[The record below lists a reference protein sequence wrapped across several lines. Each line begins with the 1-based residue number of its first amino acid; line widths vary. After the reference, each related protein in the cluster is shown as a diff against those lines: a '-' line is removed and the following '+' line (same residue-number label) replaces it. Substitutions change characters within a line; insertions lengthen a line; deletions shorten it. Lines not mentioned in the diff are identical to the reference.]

1 MSTGPNYSIQKLFF
15 NLAWRMELLVTRY
28 KPWIMII
35 LLVLLVSFAIY
46 RWWQGPLLPSYEVV
60 SSPLIQ
66 TVVASGRVEKV
77 SRTQIGSEITGVVLE
92 RLVQEGDR
100 VSRGDVLLVLKSDE
114 ISAQVRQAEA
124 ELKELATT
132 RRPQAEFDL
141 ANAKVQLEQA
151 QREAVRRRNT
161 ELGILSAEEREKSIE
176 AEKLARNN
184 LESARLKV
192 ASLAPDKVEETKL
205 REQLAALQAQL
216 AKTKIRAEVS
226 GIILTRNVEPG
237 DLVQPSQTLFTIAL
251 DGATEIRV
259 PFDER
264 NLPLLALQQKAA
276 VITDAY
282 PDQPFPAHINF
293 IAPSIDAQRGTVDV
307 RLTVDP
313 VPDFLRQDMTVSVNV
328 ETNKRE
334 QTLVI
339 PNDAL
344 SSISGNKAMVILVRD
359 RKIQRHPITLGLRG
373 LVMSEV
379 VAGLKEGDHVLTDAE
394 SVLKDGI
401 RVRIEQTKRVLQ
413 SQTDPTNSKNE
424 LPVKFD

>member
-1 MSTGPNYSIQKLFF
+1 
-15 NLAWRMELLVTRY
+15 MELLVTRY

-132 RRPQAEFDL
+132 RRPQAEVDL

-205 REQLAALQAQL
+205 RERLAALQAQV

>member
-1 MSTGPNYSIQKLFF
+1 
-15 NLAWRMELLVTRY
+15 MELLVTRY

-132 RRPQAEFDL
+132 RRPQAEVDL

-205 REQLAALQAQL
+205 RERLAALQAQL

-334 QTLVI
+334 RTLVI

-394 SVLKDGI
+394 SVLKDGT

>member
-1 MSTGPNYSIQKLFF
+1 
-15 NLAWRMELLVTRY
+15 MELLVTRY

-394 SVLKDGI
+394 SVLKDGT

>member
-1 MSTGPNYSIQKLFF
+1 M
-15 NLAWRMELLVTRY
+15 LVTRY

-100 VSRGDVLLVLKSDE
+100 VSRGDILLVLKSDE

>member
-1 MSTGPNYSIQKLFF
+1 M
-15 NLAWRMELLVTRY
+15 LVTRY

-35 LLVLLVSFAIY
+35 LLVFLVSFAIY

-132 RRPQAEFDL
+132 RRPQAELDL

-334 QTLVI
+334 RTLVI

-379 VAGLKEGDHVLTDAE
+379 VVGVKEGDHVLTDAE
-394 SVLKDGI
+394 SVLKDGT
-401 RVRIEQTKRVLQ
+401 RVRIEKTKPVFQ
-413 SQTDPTNSKNE
+413 SQTDQKNSKNE

>member
-1 MSTGPNYSIQKLFF
+1 
-15 NLAWRMELLVTRY
+15 MELLVTRY

-35 LLVLLVSFAIY
+35 LLVFLVSFAIY

-344 SSISGNKAMVILVRD
+344 SSISGNKAMVILVRN

>member
-1 MSTGPNYSIQKLFF
+1 
-15 NLAWRMELLVTRY
+15 MELLVTRY

-176 AEKLARNN
+176 AERLARNN

-344 SSISGNKAMVILVRD
+344 SSISGNKAMVILVRN

>member
-1 MSTGPNYSIQKLFF
+1 M
-15 NLAWRMELLVTRY
+15 LVTRY

-35 LLVLLVSFAIY
+35 LLVLLVSFATY

-132 RRPQAEFDL
+132 RRPQAEVDL

-161 ELGILSAEEREKSIE
+161 ELGILSVEEREKSIE

-184 LESARLKV
+184 LESARLKF

-205 REQLAALQAQL
+205 RERLAALQAQL

-237 DLVQPSQTLFTIAL
+237 DLVQLSQTLFTIAL

-334 QTLVI
+334 RTLVI

-394 SVLKDGI
+394 SVLKDGT

>member
-1 MSTGPNYSIQKLFF
+1 
-15 NLAWRMELLVTRY
+15 MELLVTRY

-176 AEKLARNN
+176 AERLARNN

>member
-1 MSTGPNYSIQKLFF
+1 
-15 NLAWRMELLVTRY
+15 MELLVTRY

-205 REQLAALQAQL
+205 RERLAALQAQL

-293 IAPSIDAQRGTVDV
+293 IAPSIDAQRGTIDV

-379 VAGLKEGDHVLTDAE
+379 VVGLKEGDHVLTDAE
-394 SVLKDGI
+394 SVLKDGT

>member
-1 MSTGPNYSIQKLFF
+1 
-15 NLAWRMELLVTRY
+15 MELLVTRY

-394 SVLKDGI
+394 SVLKDGT
-401 RVRIEQTKRVLQ
+401 RVRIEKTKRVFQ
-413 SQTDPTNSKNE
+413 SQTDQKNSKNE

>member
-1 MSTGPNYSIQKLFF
+1 
-15 NLAWRMELLVTRY
+15 MELLVTRY

-334 QTLVI
+334 QTMVI

-394 SVLKDGI
+394 SVLKDGT

>member
-1 MSTGPNYSIQKLFF
+1 M
-15 NLAWRMELLVTRY
+15 LVTRY
-28 KPWIMII
+28 KPLIIII
-35 LLVLLVSFAIY
+35 LLVLLVSFATY

-100 VSRGDVLLVLKSDE
+100 VSQGDVLLVLKSDE

-132 RRPQAEFDL
+132 RRPQAEVDL

-205 REQLAALQAQL
+205 RERLAALQAQL

-276 VITDAY
+276 VIADAY

-334 QTLVI
+334 RTLVI

-379 VAGLKEGDHVLTDAE
+379 VAGLKEGDQVLTDAE
-394 SVLKDGI
+394 SVLKDGT

-413 SQTDPTNSKNE
+413 NQTDPTNSKNE

>member
-1 MSTGPNYSIQKLFF
+1 
-15 NLAWRMELLVTRY
+15 MELLVTRY

-161 ELGILSAEEREKSIE
+161 ELGILSAEEREKTIE

-293 IAPSIDAQRGTVDV
+293 IAPSIGAQRGTVDV

>member
-1 MSTGPNYSIQKLFF
+1 
-15 NLAWRMELLVTRY
+15 MELLVTRY

-192 ASLAPDKVEETKL
+192 ASLAPNKVEETKL

>member
-1 MSTGPNYSIQKLFF
+1 
-15 NLAWRMELLVTRY
+15 MELLVTRY

-132 RRPQAEFDL
+132 RRPQAEVDL

-293 IAPSIDAQRGTVDV
+293 IAQSIDAQRGTVDV

-344 SSISGNKAMVILVRD
+344 SSISGNKAMVILVRN

>member
-1 MSTGPNYSIQKLFF
+1 
-15 NLAWRMELLVTRY
+15 MELLVTRY

-205 REQLAALQAQL
+205 RERLAALQAQL

-282 PDQPFPAHINF
+282 PDQPFPAHINI
-293 IAPSIDAQRGTVDV
+293 IAPSIDAQRGTIDV

-394 SVLKDGI
+394 SVLKDGT
-401 RVRIEQTKRVLQ
+401 RVRIEKTKRVFQ
-413 SQTDPTNSKNE
+413 SQTDQKNSKNE

>member
-1 MSTGPNYSIQKLFF
+1 
-15 NLAWRMELLVTRY
+15 MELLVTRY

-394 SVLKDGI
+394 SVLKDGT
-401 RVRIEQTKRVLQ
+401 RVRIEQTKRVFQ

>member
-1 MSTGPNYSIQKLFF
+1 
-15 NLAWRMELLVTRY
+15 MELLVTRY

-124 ELKELATT
+124 ELKELATN

>member
-1 MSTGPNYSIQKLFF
+1 
-15 NLAWRMELLVTRY
+15 MELLVTRY

-35 LLVLLVSFAIY
+35 LLVLVVSFATY

-132 RRPQAEFDL
+132 RRPQAEVDL

-151 QREAVRRRNT
+151 QREALRRRNT

-176 AEKLARNN
+176 AERLARNN

-205 REQLAALQAQL
+205 RERLAALQAQL

-276 VITDAY
+276 VIADAY
-282 PDQPFPAHINF
+282 PDQSFPAHINF

-334 QTLVI
+334 RTLVI

-379 VAGLKEGDHVLTDAE
+379 VVGLKEGDHVLTDAE
-394 SVLKDGI
+394 SVLKDGT

-413 SQTDPTNSKNE
+413 SQADQTNSKNE

>member
-1 MSTGPNYSIQKLFF
+1 
-15 NLAWRMELLVTRY
+15 MELLVTRY

-313 VPDFLRQDMTVSVNV
+313 VPDFLRKDMTVSVNV

>member
-1 MSTGPNYSIQKLFF
+1 
-15 NLAWRMELLVTRY
+15 MELLVTRY

-282 PDQPFPAHINF
+282 LDQPFPAHINF

-394 SVLKDGI
+394 SVLKDGT
-401 RVRIEQTKRVLQ
+401 RVRIEQTKRVFQ
-413 SQTDPTNSKNE
+413 SQTDQKNSKNE

>member
-1 MSTGPNYSIQKLFF
+1 
-15 NLAWRMELLVTRY
+15 MELLVTRY

-344 SSISGNKAMVILVRD
+344 SSISGNKAMVSLVRD

>member
-1 MSTGPNYSIQKLFF
+1 
-15 NLAWRMELLVTRY
+15 MELLVTRY

-35 LLVLLVSFAIY
+35 LLVLLVSFATY

-293 IAPSIDAQRGTVDV
+293 IAPSIDAQRGTIDI

-334 QTLVI
+334 RTLVI

-344 SSISGNKAMVILVRD
+344 SSISGNKARVILVRD

-379 VAGLKEGDHVLTDAE
+379 VAGVEEGDHVLTDAE
-394 SVLKDGI
+394 SVLKDGT
-401 RVRIEQTKRVLQ
+401 RVRIEKTKPVFQ
-413 SQTDPTNSKNE
+413 SQTDQKNSKNE

>member
-1 MSTGPNYSIQKLFF
+1 M
-15 NLAWRMELLVTRY
+15 LVTRY

-35 LLVLLVSFAIY
+35 LLVLLVSFATY

-132 RRPQAEFDL
+132 RRPQAEVDL

-205 REQLAALQAQL
+205 RERLAALQAQL

-264 NLPLLALQQKAA
+264 NLPLLALQQKAS

-293 IAPSIDAQRGTVDV
+293 IAPSIDAQRGTIDI

-334 QTLVI
+334 RTLVI

-394 SVLKDGI
+394 SVLKDGT

>member
-1 MSTGPNYSIQKLFF
+1 
-15 NLAWRMELLVTRY
+15 MELLVTRY

-35 LLVLLVSFAIY
+35 LLVFLVSFAIY

-334 QTLVI
+334 RTLVI

-394 SVLKDGI
+394 SVLKDGT
-401 RVRIEQTKRVLQ
+401 RFRIEQTKRVFQ
-413 SQTDPTNSKNE
+413 SQTDQKNSKNE

>member
-1 MSTGPNYSIQKLFF
+1 M
-15 NLAWRMELLVTRY
+15 LVTRY

-334 QTLVI
+334 QTMVI

>member
-1 MSTGPNYSIQKLFF
+1 
-15 NLAWRMELLVTRY
+15 MELLVTRY

-334 QTLVI
+334 RTLVI

-379 VAGLKEGDHVLTDAE
+379 VVGVKEGDHVLTDAE

>member
-1 MSTGPNYSIQKLFF
+1 M
-15 NLAWRMELLVTRY
+15 LVTRY

-394 SVLKDGI
+394 SVLKDGT
-401 RVRIEQTKRVLQ
+401 RVRIEKTKRVFQ
-413 SQTDPTNSKNE
+413 SQTDQKNSKNE

>member
-1 MSTGPNYSIQKLFF
+1 
-15 NLAWRMELLVTRY
+15 LLVTRY

-35 LLVLLVSFAIY
+35 LLVLLVSFATY

-132 RRPQAEFDL
+132 RRPQAEVDL

-192 ASLAPDKVEETKL
+192 ASLARDKVEETKL
-205 REQLAALQAQL
+205 RERLAALQAQL

-282 PDQPFPAHINF
+282 PNQPFPAHINF
-293 IAPSIDAQRGTVDV
+293 IAPSIDAQRGTIDV

-334 QTLVI
+334 RTLVI

-394 SVLKDGI
+394 SVLKDGT

>member
-1 MSTGPNYSIQKLFF
+1 
-15 NLAWRMELLVTRY
+15 MELLVTRY

-124 ELKELATT
+124 ALKELATT

>member
-1 MSTGPNYSIQKLFF
+1 
-15 NLAWRMELLVTRY
+15 MELLVTRY

-35 LLVLLVSFAIY
+35 LLVLLVSFATY

-132 RRPQAEFDL
+132 RRPQAEVDL

-334 QTLVI
+334 RTLVI

>member
-1 MSTGPNYSIQKLFF
+1 
-15 NLAWRMELLVTRY
+15 MELLVIRY

-35 LLVLLVSFAIY
+35 PLVLLVSFATY
-46 RWWQGPLLPSYEVV
+46 RWWQGPLLPGYEVV

>member
-1 MSTGPNYSIQKLFF
+1 
-15 NLAWRMELLVTRY
+15 MELLVIRY

-35 LLVLLVSFAIY
+35 LLVLVVSFATY

-132 RRPQAEFDL
+132 RRPQAEVDL

-151 QREAVRRRNT
+151 QREALRRRNT

-176 AEKLARNN
+176 AERLARNN

-205 REQLAALQAQL
+205 RERLAALQAQL

-276 VITDAY
+276 VIADAY

-328 ETNKRE
+328 ETNQRE
-334 QTLVI
+334 RTLVI

-394 SVLKDGI
+394 SVLKDGT

-413 SQTDPTNSKNE
+413 SQADQTNSKNE

>member
-1 MSTGPNYSIQKLFF
+1 
-15 NLAWRMELLVTRY
+15 MELLVTRY

-35 LLVLLVSFAIY
+35 LLVLLVSFATY
-46 RWWQGPLLPSYEVV
+46 RWWQGPLLPGYEVV

-92 RLVQEGDR
+92 RLVQEGDQ

-114 ISAQVRQAEA
+114 ISAQVRQAET
-124 ELKELATT
+124 ELKELTTT
-132 RRPQAEFDL
+132 RRPQAEVDL

-151 QREAVRRRNT
+151 QREAVRRRNA

-205 REQLAALQAQL
+205 RERLAALQAQL

-379 VAGLKEGDHVLTDAE
+379 VTGLKEGDHVLTDAE
-394 SVLKDGI
+394 SVLKDGT